1 MVTDVLGNHTVEWVM
16 GADGEYR
23 RSASDRHRLEV
34 AQERT
39 WHAVPWINW
48 EWNEDPAWNAQRASG
63 RRVVIAEECNR
74 ERVYI
79 PGSRVWLTSECSGT
93 DEGTGADGQTP
104 AKWAANGWRH
114 KCAGAKKK
122 IAKRRLWLRQ
132 RRKLVLA

>member
-1 MVTDVLGNHTVEWVM
+1 MLGTHTVEWVM

-23 RSASDRHRLEV
+23 RSASDRHRLEG

-63 RRVVIAEECNR
+63 RRVVIAEESNR

-79 PGSRVWLTSECSGT
+79 PGSKVWLTSGCTGTGT
-93 DEGTGADGQTP
+93 DEGTGPDGQTP

-114 KCAGAKKK
+114 KCAGARKK